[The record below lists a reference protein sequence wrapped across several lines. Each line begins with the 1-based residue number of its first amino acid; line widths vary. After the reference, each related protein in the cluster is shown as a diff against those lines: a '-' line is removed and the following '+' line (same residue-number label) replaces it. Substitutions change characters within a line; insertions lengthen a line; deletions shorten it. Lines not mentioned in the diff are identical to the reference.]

1 MILYHFRQLVI
12 QYVKHRA
19 FLGAKHHRVDWKSI
33 SDLSTSSTACGRRMN
48 FLNDNLRF
56 RKAVNKLYNIL
67 SERYAKHLQKS
78 QNITLD
84 SDECKQFVRSQP
96 CEGISNNYC
105 PDVEIQMRSLNRE
118 AWDDFENKNIKT
130 ALEEILRCKIIANKL
145 DASSQKGQLQSEGC
159 SDASVNADGYV
170 IL

>member
-19 FLGAKHHRVDWKSI
+19 VLGAKYHRVDWKSI
-33 SDLSTSSTACGRRMN
+33 SDLPTSSSACMRRMS

-56 RKAVNKLYNIL
+56 RKAVNKLCNIL

-78 QNITLD
+78 QNMSLN
-84 SDECKQFVRSQP
+84 SDGCKQFVRSQS
-96 CEGISNNYC
+96 CEGISNNC
-105 PDVEIQMRSLNRE
+105 SPDAEIQMRSLNRE

-130 ALEEILRCKIIANKL
+130 ALEEVLRCKIIAKL
-145 DASSQKGQLQSEGC
+145 DASSQKGQLQHEGC
-159 SDASVNADGYV
+159 SDASVKADGYV